1 MPHTIVALAAEKK
14 SPEVFYLIK
23 IAKEY
28 DTKDYNDTD
37 DYGHTMKKGQLGV
50 FFERN
55 SVSDK
60 TYKLTTKHAFFSK
73 ESIVYP
79 FMQMKST
86 KKGFMLIDNE
96 LFQITQYAEH
106 SGFTALFKA

>member
-37 DYGHTMKKGQLGV
+37 DYGHTMKKGQLG
-50 FFERN
+50 FF
-55 SVSDK
+55 
-60 TYKLTTKHAFFSK
+60 
-73 ESIVYP
+73 
-79 FMQMKST
+79 
-86 KKGFMLIDNE
+86 
-96 LFQITQYAEH
+96 
-106 SGFTALFKA
+106 